1 MKSRVYPFASF
12 GLLLGLLVGC
22 SGQPPQ
28 PTAEPEPP
36 ADVVEPLATP
46 DDDPATTDLEE
57 SLQVPDTTI
66 VEEEITPEDALE
78 AESNMVVEPPTLT
91 PPEATDPPESAVI
104 EQELAPQV
112 TEPRQPVDL
121 TESEAPYWP
130 RFHGPTG
137 DNLSPDTGL
146 MKQWPDDGPPLEWT
160 AEGIGNGYSSVSLAH
175 GLIYTAGNLDGMTVI
190 SAIDLDG
197 QIRWQVENGQAWEAS
212 YAGTRGT
219 PTIDGDRLYH
229 QSPLGNLICIV
240 ATTGEPVWAMN
251 TLEAFDAENITW
263 ALAESLLID
272 GDHVITS
279 PGGNLASMAALNKH
293 TGEIVWITEPTGD
306 QAGYASPVLVE
317 HEGLR
322 IIVTMNA
329 KAVIGVDADSGRLL
343 FRDPWETEHY
353 VNAFMPLFH
362 DGRVFVSTGYGGIG
376 SRLLQLEVSGPTV
389 SVRHV
394 WESDELDNQ
403 HGGVI
408 LVDGYL
414 YGSAHQFSGARWVC
428 LDWETGELQWGER
441 GVGRGSL
448 TYADGMLY
456 LFSERSRVG
465 LARATPDE
473 FALISEF
480 RLPPGGQGASWAH
493 PVVIG
498 GRLYLRYDDRLLA
511 YRVRA
516 EENGG

>member
-1 MKSRVYPFASF
+1 MKSRVCPFVHF
-12 GLLLGLLVGC
+12 GLLLSLLVGC
-22 SGQPPQ
+22 SDPTPEPTRPTTTPAPALEPLTTTEEDPETTVAEDPENMLEESPAVTPPETALPPEKATSPETAVREQDPAPQ
-28 PTAEPEPP
+28 PT
-36 ADVVEPLATP
+36 TP
-46 DDDPATTDLEE
+46 
-57 SLQVPDTTI
+57 
-66 VEEEITPEDALE
+66 
-78 AESNMVVEPPTLT
+78 
-91 PPEATDPPESAVI
+91 SA
-104 EQELAPQV
+104 
-112 TEPRQPVDL
+112 PVDL
-121 TESEAPYWP
+121 SDTETPYWP

-137 DNLSPDTGL
+137 DNLSTDTGL
-146 MKQWPDDGPPLEWT
+146 MKQWPDEGPPLDWT
-160 AEGIGNGYSSVSLAH
+160 AEGIGNGYSSVTLAH
-175 GLIYTAGNLDGMTVI
+175 GLIFTAGNLDGKTMI

-197 QIRWQVENGQAWEAS
+197 QLRWQVENGEAWATA
-212 YAGTRGT
+212 YPGTRGT

-251 TLEAFDAENITW
+251 TLEAFDAENIEW

-279 PGGNLASMAALNKH
+279 PGGKLASMAALNKN

-306 QAGYASPVLVE
+306 QAGYGSPILVE

-322 IIVTMNA
+322 IIVTMTAN
-329 KAVIGVDADSGRLL
+329 AVIGVDADTGRLL
-343 FRDPWETEHY
+343 FRDPYETEHE

-362 DGRVFVSTGYGGIG
+362 EGRVFVSTGYGGTG

-389 SVRHV
+389 SVQHV
-394 WESDELDNQ
+394 WESDELDSQ

-414 YGSAHQFSGARWVC
+414 YGSAHQFSGARWIC
-428 LDWETGELQWGER
+428 LDWETGQMQWRER

-465 LARATPDE
+465 LARATPEE
-473 FALISEF
+473 FDLISEF

-516 EENGG
+516 ED

>member
-1 MKSRVYPFASF
+1 MKSRVHHFACFCLLFS
-12 GLLLGLLVGC
+12 LLLGC
-22 SGQPPQ
+22 SEQAPQ
-28 PTAEPEPP
+28 PTRPTTAPAPALEPMIPAGDERDDPVPDDPQEMRDDPQAVEEATSEAESEPEP
-36 ADVVEPLATP
+36 DMLVESPRVAPPETAAP
-46 DDDPATTDLEE
+46 KQDPAAQPAAPPASAEF
-57 SLQVPDTTI
+57 Q
-66 VEEEITPEDALE
+66 E
-78 AESNMVVEPPTLT
+78 A
-91 PPEATDPPESAVI
+91 D
-104 EQELAPQV
+104 
-112 TEPRQPVDL
+112 
-121 TESEAPYWP
+121 APYWP

-146 MKQWPDDGPPLEWT
+146 MKQWPDEGPPLDWT
-160 AEGIGNGYSSVSLAH
+160 AEGIGNGYSSVTLAH
-175 GLIYTAGNLDGMTVI
+175 GLIYTAGNLDGKTMI

-197 QIRWQVENGQAWEAS
+197 QVRWQVENGEAWTTAFP
-212 YAGTRGT
+212 GTRGT

-251 TLEAFDAENITW
+251 TLEAFDAENIEW

-279 PGGNLASMAALNKH
+279 PGGKLASMAALNKN

-306 QAGYASPVLVE
+306 QAGYGSPILVE

-322 IIVTMNA
+322 IIVTMTA
-329 KAVIGVDADSGRLL
+329 KAVIGVDADTGRLL
-343 FRDPWETEHY
+343 FRDPYETQYE
-353 VNAFMPLFH
+353 VNAFMPLFR
-362 DGRVFVSTGYGGIG
+362 DGRVFVSTGYGGTG

-389 SVRHV
+389 SVQHV
-394 WESDELDNQ
+394 WESEELDSQ

-414 YGSAHQFSGARWVC
+414 YGSAHQFSGARWIC
-428 LDWETGELQWGER
+428 LDWETGQMQWRER

-465 LARATPDE
+465 LAKATPEE
-473 FALISEF
+473 FDLLSEF

-516 EENGG
+516 ED

>member
-1 MKSRVYPFASF
+1 MKSRVHHFACFCLLFS
-12 GLLLGLLVGC
+12 LLLGC
-22 SGQPPQ
+22 SEQAPQ
-28 PTAEPEPP
+28 PTRPTTAPAPALEPMIPAGDERDDPVPDDPQAVEEATSEAESEPEP
-36 ADVVEPLATP
+36 DMLVESPRVAPPETAAP
-46 DDDPATTDLEE
+46 KQDPAAQPAAPPASAEF
-57 SLQVPDTTI
+57 Q
-66 VEEEITPEDALE
+66 E
-78 AESNMVVEPPTLT
+78 A
-91 PPEATDPPESAVI
+91 D
-104 EQELAPQV
+104 
-112 TEPRQPVDL
+112 
-121 TESEAPYWP
+121 APYWP

-146 MKQWPDDGPPLEWT
+146 MKQWPDEGPPLDWT
-160 AEGIGNGYSSVSLAH
+160 SEGIGNGYSSVTLAH
-175 GLIYTAGNLDGMTVI
+175 GLIFTAGNLDGKTMI

-197 QIRWQVENGQAWEAS
+197 QVRWQVENGEAWATD
-212 YAGTRGT
+212 YPGTRGT

-279 PGGNLASMAALNKH
+279 PGGKLASMAALNKN

-306 QAGYASPVLVE
+306 QAGYGSPVLVE

-322 IIVTMNA
+322 IIVTMTA
-329 KAVIGVDADSGRLL
+329 KAVIGVDADTGRLL
-343 FRDPWETEHY
+343 FRDPYETQYE
-353 VNAFMPLFH
+353 VNAFMPLFR
-362 DGRVFVSTGYGGIG
+362 DGRVFVSTGYGGTG

-389 SVRHV
+389 SVQHV
-394 WESDELDNQ
+394 WESDELDSQ

-414 YGSAHQFSGARWVC
+414 YGSAHQFSGARWIC
-428 LDWETGELQWGER
+428 LDWETGQMQWRER

-465 LARATPDE
+465 LAKATPEE
-473 FALISEF
+473 FELISEF

-511 YRVRA
+511 YRVRT
-516 EENGG
+516 ED

>member
-1 MKSRVYPFASF
+1 MMKSRVYQFAGL

-22 SGQPPQ
+22 GDQPPPPG
-28 PTAEPEPP
+28 PTQPP
-36 ADVVEPLATP
+36 APVLETLPTTDEDATAIAPEEPQPLQDT
-46 DDDPATTDLEE
+46 PAT
-57 SLQVPDTTI
+57 
-66 VEEEITPEDALE
+66 VEDSPLE
-78 AESNMVVEPPTLT
+78 AEM
-91 PPEATDPPESAVI
+91 A
-104 EQELAPQV
+104 
-112 TEPRQPVDL
+112 TEPDMPVEAPPATLPEEAASPEQAASELDPVAAPPSSPEPAVDL
-121 TESEAPYWP
+121 SETEAPYWP

-146 MKQWPDDGPPLEWT
+146 MKQWPEDGPPLDWT

-175 GLIYTAGNLDGMTVI
+175 GLIFTAGNLDGKTVI
-190 SAIDLDG
+190 SALDLDG
-197 QIRWQVENGQAWEAS
+197 QIRWQVENGEAWATD
-212 YAGTRGT
+212 YPGTRGT

-263 ALAESLLID
+263 ALSESLLVD

-279 PGGNLASMAALNKH
+279 PGGKLASMAALNKH

-306 QAGYASPVLVE
+306 QAGYGSPVLVE

-322 IIVTMNA
+322 MIVTMTSH
-329 KAVIGVDADSGRLL
+329 AVIGVDADTGRLL
-343 FRDPWETEHY
+343 FRDPYETQYE

-362 DGRVFVSTGYGGIG
+362 EGRVFVSTGYGGTG
-376 SRLLQLEVSGPTV
+376 ARLLELEVSGPTV
-389 SVRHV
+389 SVQHV
-394 WESDELDNQ
+394 WESDELDSQ

-414 YGSAHQFSGARWVC
+414 YGAAHQFSGARWMC
-428 LDWETGELQWGER
+428 LDWETGQMQWRER

-465 LARATPDE
+465 LARATPEE
-473 FALISEF
+473 FELISEF

-516 EENGG
+516 ED